1 MHDLTK
7 GKPIKVI
14 LLFTI
19 PLVVGS
25 IFQLFYNFAD
35 SMIVGHT
42 LGEQSFAAVGA
53 TGSIV
58 FFILGFAQ
66 GLTGGFSVILAQRYG
81 AKDNTDIKRSFI
93 TGLTL
98 SLAIGLVLSL
108 IALTFLG
115 NLLELMQTPPELIDQ
130 SKQFLTAIFGGSLAT
145 ILYNYLS
152 NSIRALGDSRTPL
165 YALIVAV
172 ILNVILDFVFILN
185 FKLGVFGAGVAT
197 IIAQVLSV
205 LFLIWHIKKKVPLL
219 QLSKND
225 WHLVTKEE
233 CQKHLQLGLPM
244 GFQASIIAIGT
255 MTLQYALNQLGTEAI
270 AAQAIASRTDQLAML
285 PMINLGQAI
294 STFTAQNYGAKAY
307 RRIFDGVKKTVALSV
322 IWSLLF
328 VVILLLGNRFFSS
341 LFLPNGSESIYQM
354 AFSYYVINGVCYWI
368 LAILFVLRGFIQGLG
383 KSFAP
388 TLAGIMELIMRV
400 VVALI
405 GLHYFGFTGVAAA
418 NPAAWIGS
426 VAILIPTTYIV
437 TKQLKGFIANEKK
450 S

>member
-1 MHDLTK
+1 MQDLTV

-14 LLFTI
+14 LTFAL
-19 PLVVGS
+19 PLVIGS

-42 LGEQSFAAVGA
+42 LGEKAFAAVGS

-81 AKDNTDIKRSFI
+81 AKDEVNIKRSFA
-93 TGLTL
+93 TGLVL
-98 SLAIGLVLSL
+98 SMAIGLVLTVLSQV
-108 IALTFLG
+108 FLG
-115 NLLELMQTPPELIDQ
+115 SLLELMQTPQELLEQ
-130 SKQFLTAIFGGSLAT
+130 STQFLRAILGGMLAT

-165 YALIVAV
+165 FALIAAV
-172 ILNVILDFVFILN
+172 ILNVALDFIFILN
-185 FKLGVFGAGVAT
+185 FKMGVFGAGVAT
-197 IIAQVLSV
+197 ILAQILSV
-205 LFLIWHIKKKVPLL
+205 IFLFWHIKKRVPQL
-219 QLSKND
+219 QLAKSD
-225 WHLVTKEE
+225 WSLLSKEE
-233 CQKHLQLGLPM
+233 YQKHLQLGLPM

-255 MTLQYALNQLGTEAI
+255 MTLQYALNQLGTAAI
-270 AAQAIASRTDQLAML
+270 AAQSIASRTDQLAML

-294 STFTAQNYGAKAY
+294 STFAAQNYGAKLY
-307 RRIFDGVKKTVALSV
+307 GRIFEGVKKTVALSV
-322 IWSLLF
+322 AWSLLF
-328 VVILLLGNRFFSS
+328 AAILLIGNRFFSA
-341 LFLPNGSESIYQM
+341 LFLPNGSEAIYQM
-354 AFSYYVINGVCYWI
+354 AFSYYVINGLCYWI

-405 GLHYFGFTGVAAA
+405 GLRYFGFAGVAAA

-426 VAILIPTTYIV
+426 VIVLIPTTYIV
-437 TKQLKGFIANEKK
+437 VKQLKKYLLLQG